1 MLSDL
6 SNQNRLHGAH
16 ADISIG
22 RSVPNASTMSGA
34 IGWRQFEQLGMPGFY
49 GQAKVGGGAGRSTA
63 GGFCLG
69 ARPRVSAFITPA
81 PGVYGPAGPIP
92 GRKELESSLGSRI
105 VAGVVWGTE
114 KGAPRRACRG
124 VCRGCQDLA
133 VVRSSLPCSSGVYR
147 DPICGPK
154 CNCAVENLDTNFL
167 SPSATFIEAII
178 SHCFNY
184 KSTRCARLLLVSVAG
199 LLEPTRRKG

>member
-1 MLSDL
+1 MAAVRAVGHAGILRAGQGWGRGGSINRGGLLS
-6 SNQNRLHGAH
+6 
-16 ADISIG
+16 
-22 RSVPNASTMSGA
+22 
-34 IGWRQFEQLGMPGFY
+34 WR
-49 GQAKVGGGAGRSTA
+49 ATTCVGVYYTRAGGIRAGRADTGAQRA
-63 GGFCLG
+63 GIVSWKPNCGGCGLG
-69 ARPRVSAFITPA
+69 HR
-81 PGVYGPAGPIP
+81 
-92 GRKELESSLGSRI
+92 
-105 VAGVVWGTE
+105 

-199 LLEPTRRKG
+199 LLELTRRKG